1 MQGSDIRMSK
11 LDIKGRSSH
20 ASDIESEDSEY
31 SMVFSHD
38 YEDDSDEDMEQNNSG
53 NKLEDIK
60 EDDNDLKESVNSNL
74 NLNNG
79 HGLPPNGRRLPQNM
93 GMQNF

>member
-1 MQGSDIRMSK
+1 MRISK
-11 LDIKGRSSH
+11 LDIKGRSSN
-20 ASDIESEDSEY
+20 ASDIESEDSQY

-38 YEDDSDEDMEQNNSG
+38 YEEDSDEDMDQNNSG

-74 NLNNG
+74 NLNLNNG
-79 HGLPPNGRRLPQNM
+79 HGFVPNGRKPPQQM
-93 GMQNF
+93 GIQNF